1 MMYAMSEPR
10 SEMSLEAM
18 WAGLLS
24 QRPSRIRRA
33 WARLEPPERSSVLA
47 HLRQMVDGEGWQPA
61 QREAAR
67 SALEALAAP
76 GEDGPARS

>member
-10 SEMSLEAM
+10 SEMSLEAT

-33 WARLEPPERSSVLA
+33 WARLAPPERSSVLA
-47 HLRQMVDGEGWQPA
+47 HLRQMVDGEGWQPS
-61 QREAAR
+61 QRDAAR
-67 SALEALAAP
+67 SALEALATP
-76 GEDGPARS
+76 RGDGPSRS

>member
-1 MMYAMSEPR
+1 MHAMSEPL
-10 SEMSLEAM
+10 SELSLEAV

-24 QRPSRIRRA
+24 QRPSRIRRV
-33 WARLEPPERSSVLA
+33 WAHLAPPERSSVLA
-47 HLRQMVDGEGWQPA
+47 HLRQMLDSEGWQPA

-76 GEDGPARS
+76 GEDGPARA